1 MHPVS
6 LSRLSSG
13 AARVRELFARAG
25 GVGGPC
31 VVFID
36 ELDAMGKA
44 RGGLHSHDEREQTLN
59 QLLTEMDG
67 FSSGEVDGS
76 QVLVLAATNR
86 AATLDPALTRPGR
99 FDRHVTVGL
108 ADAEGRAAI
117 LAVHTRRVKLARNV
131 DVRCVV
137 CAARGVR
144 RAGVP
149 RGRAARSPSAPP
161 CTLNSLP
168 ISPRL
173 HLAPIS
179 LSAPSDQGPRRA
191 RGRALGRRARWR
203 DQRRRATLGAPRPE
217 ARRRRGPRRGARAR
231 ARVPRQGASVFDER
245 LHQRLAAR
253 RAQLMRVGELAFYL
267 FSTDYCAPLPPCARR
282 VGSD

>member
-1 MHPVS
+1 
-6 LSRLSSG
+6 
-13 AARVRELFARAG
+13 
-25 GVGGPC
+25 
-31 VVFID
+31 
-36 ELDAMGKA
+36 MGKA

-173 HLAPIS
+173 HLALS
-179 LSAPSDQGPRRA
+179 LSLLLQIKD
-191 RGRALGRRARWR
+191 
-203 DQRRRATLGAPRPE
+203 
-217 ARRRRGPRRGARAR
+217 
-231 ARVPRQGASVFDER
+231 
-245 LHQRLAAR
+245 LAAR
-253 RAQLMRVGELAFYL
+253 AEGLSGAELAGVINDAALLSVRHGRKRVDAAALDEALARALECRVKERVSSMRGFI
-267 FSTDYCAPLPPCARR
+267 SGSPLGGR
-282 VGSD
+282 S

>member
-1 MHPVS
+1 
-6 LSRLSSG
+6 
-13 AARVRELFARAG
+13 
-25 GVGGPC
+25 
-31 VVFID
+31 
-36 ELDAMGKA
+36 MGKA

-149 RGRAARSPSAPP
+149 RGRAARACRAGVPRAHLPLRRVLS
-161 CTLNSLP
+161 THTP

-173 HLAPIS
+173 HLALS
-179 LSAPSDQGPRRA
+179 LSLLLQIKD
-191 RGRALGRRARWR
+191 
-203 DQRRRATLGAPRPE
+203 
-217 ARRRRGPRRGARAR
+217 
-231 ARVPRQGASVFDER
+231 
-245 LHQRLAAR
+245 LAAR
-253 RAQLMRVGELAFYL
+253 AEGLSGAELAGVINDAALLSVRHGRKRVDAAALDEALARALECRVKERVSSMRGFI
-267 FSTDYCAPLPPCARR
+267 SGSPLGGR
-282 VGSD
+282 S